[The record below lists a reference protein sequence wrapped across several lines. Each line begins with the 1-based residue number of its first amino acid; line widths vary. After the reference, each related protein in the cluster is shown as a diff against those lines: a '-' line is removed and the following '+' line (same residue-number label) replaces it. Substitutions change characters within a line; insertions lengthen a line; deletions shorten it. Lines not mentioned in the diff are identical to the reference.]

1 MKKRIV
7 IKFGGTSVGSIEKI
21 INAAKIVEK
30 RHAEGNQVIVVV
42 SAMSGVT
49 NDLISK
55 SNQISKNFNKSELD
69 VLMSSGEQV
78 TCSLL
83 SGALIELGL
92 KARSWLSWQIPI
104 ITNDNYTSSQI
115 INIKTDEILN
125 FISKKG
131 IAVIPGF
138 QGISPESRVT
148 TLGRGGSDLS
158 AVAIAKFF
166 QTDSC
171 EIYTDVDGVL
181 TTDPS
186 INEKAK
192 KIDKISYEEMLEM
205 SSLGA
210 KVMQPNAVQASM
222 VNNITVHV
230 RSTFSKK
237 SGTEIVSD
245 DEADYKKVVTGIAY
259 SKSNAKVS
267 IVGVVDKPGVAADVF
282 EPIGKNNI
290 NVDMVIQNTSLDG
303 KTANITFTIKQQDLS
318 KTLSII
324 EKNKENLNYNKI
336 THDDK
341 LAKVSII
348 GAGMIA
354 SPGVTHRM
362 FRSLADEKINIL
374 AISTSEIKISVL
386 IKEDLTQKAIKA
398 LHKEFKLD

>member
-1 MKKRIV
+1 MKRIV

-21 INAAKIVEK
+21 INSAKIIKK
-30 RHAEGNQVIVVV
+30 RHEEGNEIIVVV
-42 SAMSGVT
+42 SAMSGTT
-49 NDLISK
+49 NDLINRSK
-55 SNQISKNFNKSELD
+55 QISDNFNKSELD
-69 VLMSSGEQV
+69 VLMSSGEQISS
-78 TCSLL
+78 SLL
-83 SGALIELGL
+83 AGAVIELGM
-92 KARSWLSWQIPI
+92 KARSWLGWQIPI
-104 ITNDNYTSSQI
+104 VTNDNHVSSQI
-115 INIKTDEILN
+115 KQIKTDEILN
-125 FISKKG
+125 FISQKG
-131 IAVIPGF
+131 VAVIAGF
-138 QGISPESRVT
+138 QGISKKNRIT

-166 QTDSC
+166 KTDSC

-210 KVMQPNAVQASM
+210 KVMQPAAVQTAM
-222 VNNITVHV
+222 TNNIPVHV
-230 RSTFSKK
+230 RSAFSGKF
-237 SGTEIVSD
+237 GTKIISEGDID
-245 DEADYKKVVTGIAY
+245 NKKVVTGIAY
-259 SKSNAKVS
+259 SKKNAKVS

-290 NVDMVIQNTSLDG
+290 NIDMVIQNTSLDG
-303 KTANITFTIKQQDLS
+303 KKANITFTIKQEDLK

-324 EKNKENLNYNKI
+324 KKNKKKINYNKV

-354 SPGVTHRM
+354 SPGVTHKM
-362 FRSLADEKINIL
+362 FRSLADKKINIL
-374 AISTSEIKISVL
+374 AISTSEIKVSVL
-386 IKEDLTQKAIKA
+386 IREGLTQKAVKT
-398 LHKEFKLD
+398 LHNTFGLN

>member
-1 MKKRIV
+1 MKRLV
-7 IKFGGTSVGSIEKI
+7 LKFGGTSVGSIEKI
-21 INAAKIVEK
+21 QKAANIIKKSYEK
-30 RHAEGNQVIVVV
+30 DNEVIVVV

-55 SNQISKNFNKSELD
+55 SNQINKNFDKKELD
-69 VLMSSGEQV
+69 VLLSSGEQV
-78 TCSLL
+78 TSSLL
-83 SGALIELGL
+83 AGALLNLGI

-104 ITNDNYTSSQI
+104 FTNDNYTSSQI
-115 INIKTDEILN
+115 IKIKTDEILN

-131 IAVIPGF
+131 VAVIPGF
-138 QGISPESRVT
+138 QGISSESRIT

-158 AVAIAKFF
+158 AVVIAKFF
-166 QTDSC
+166 DADSC
-171 EIYTDVDGVL
+171 EIYTDVEGVL
-181 TTDPS
+181 TTDPL

-192 KIDKISYEEMLEM
+192 KIEKISYEEMLEM

-210 KVMQPNAVQASM
+210 KVMQPNAVQSSM
-222 VNNITVHV
+222 VNNISVHV
-230 RSTFSKK
+230 RSTFSSEKP
-237 SGTEIVSD
+237 GTQIVSE

-267 IVGVVDKPGVAADVF
+267 IVGVIDKPGVAADVF

-318 KTLSII
+318 KTLDII
-324 EKNKENLNYNKI
+324 EKNKKKLNYKKI

-341 LAKVSII
+341 LAKISII

-354 SPGVTHRM
+354 SPGVTYKM
-362 FRSLADEKINIL
+362 FRSLAKKKINIL

-386 IKEDLTQKAIKA
+386 IREDFTQKAVKM
-398 LHKEFKLD
+398 LHTEFNLD